1 MYIYIQCIPVFRL
14 MVALEICDVQSSIA
28 HVKPDHDACIQYF
41 NTLEKENIKSHNIQ
55 GIRFVYILS
64 IR

>member
-1 MYIYIQCIPVFRL
+1 

-28 HVKPDHDACIQYF
+28 HVKLDHDACIQYF

-64 IR
+64 VR